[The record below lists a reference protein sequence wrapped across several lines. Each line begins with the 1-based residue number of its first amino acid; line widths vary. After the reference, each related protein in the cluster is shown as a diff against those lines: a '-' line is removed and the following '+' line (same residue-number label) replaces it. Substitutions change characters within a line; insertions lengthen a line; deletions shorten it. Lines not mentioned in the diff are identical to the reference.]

1 MKPLPEIQTR
11 EADIER
17 LGEIAAEAYAVAG
30 RFCGSCR
37 NLHALWPYIRL
48 SRSSTGLERSG
59 SVLETALRAFI
70 TTGLRKIL
78 IAGAADTGL
87 LSLVL
92 RAANDFV
99 LRAANDFDVDV
110 TVLDV
115 CASPLELCRR
125 LAGQWSIPVRTV
137 KQDLADLDERQTFD
151 LVLVHGTLHFIA
163 GEKRLNVLARIH
175 RALRP
180 NGRLVL
186 LFNTS
191 RPSTIRKDDKLH
203 VDYAESVVNELR
215 RLGIPLPDSESEFIR
230 RLSDHS
236 RQRQEREGAFAS
248 PGDAEQLLETAGFE
262 IIGCSEVE
270 TTHSAQMFTA
280 HISKHRFMAIA
291 EPKCST

>member
-70 TTGLRKIL
+70 TGGLRKIL

-92 RAANDFV
+92 RAAD
-99 LRAANDFDVDV
+99 DFDVDV

-137 KQDLADLDERQTFD
+137 KQDLADLDERQAFD

-175 RALRP
+175 RGLRP

-215 RLGIPLPDSESEFIR
+215 RLAIPLPDSEFEFIR

-248 PGDAEQLLETAGFE
+248 PGDAERLLETAGFE